1 MSVPKEP
8 KEQVIDRATDGL
20 LSKKEVA
27 ARLRISPRTLDAWM
41 RQGRLAMCDR
51 LSRWERNFVH
61 DVSQRRKLTH
71 RQQAIV
77 DRLAATYL
85 EVCK

>member
-1 MSVPKEP
+1 MSAIKES

-41 RQGRLAMCDR
+41 RQGRLAYLKIGR
-51 LSRWERNFVH
+51 TVRFRFP
-61 DVSQRRKLTH
+61 DVLEKLA
-71 RQQAIV
+71 RF
-77 DRLAATYL
+77 
-85 EVCK
+85 EVNA